1 MLTRQEQILTHEVL
15 TPSVTGLGT
24 TYTSKTIPWGNEPGW
39 ILIIRNGSAVT
50 GTTPGVVWELDVSDN
65 GGAFT
70 RVGGVI
76 ASLSTTV
83 PQAIPYFTGTTQGAV
98 VPSPA
103 AGHTYVM
110 QVKGVFGN
118 ADNVAADVT
127 IDLVAMN

>member
-24 TYTSKTIPWGNEPGW
+24 TFTSKQFTWGNEPGW
-39 ILIIRNGSAVT
+39 ILIIRYGSAIT
-50 GTTPGVVWELDVSDN
+50 GTTPGIVWELDVSDN

-70 RVGGVI
+70 RVGGAI
-76 ASLSTTV
+76 ANQSSTV
-83 PQAIPYFTGTTQGAV
+83 PLVVPYFTGTTQGAV
-98 VPSPA
+98 IASPA

-127 IDLVAMN
+127 VDLVAMN